1 MNERIAIV
9 VSRFNSEITCK
20 MNLAAQKKIKQQ
32 KSKLV
37 KVVEVPGAFEIPFA
51 VSKLLKDKNIDG
63 VVTLG
68 TVIKGGTDHD
78 QVVAHSVARKL
89 LDLSAKYEKPVALGI
104 SGPNITWEQAKK
116 RIKEYA
122 ERAVDTVLEILRKN

>member
-1 MNERIAIV
+1 
-9 VSRFNSEITCK
+9 
-20 MNLAAQKKIKQQ
+20 
-32 KSKLV
+32 
-37 KVVEVPGAFEIPFA
+37 GAFEIPFA

-104 SGPNITWEQAKK
+104 SGPNITWEQARK
-116 RIKEYA
+116 RTKEYA
-122 ERAVDTVLEILRKN
+122 ERAVDTVIEVIRKN

>member
-1 MNERIAIV
+1 
-9 VSRFNSEITCK
+9 
-20 MNLAAQKKIKQQ
+20 
-32 KSKLV
+32 
-37 KVVEVPGAFEIPFA
+37 AFEIPFA
-51 VSKLLKDKNIDG
+51 VNKLLKDKNIDG

-89 LDLSAKYEKPVALGI
+89 IDLSSEYNKPVALGI
-104 SGPNITWEQAKK
+104 SGPNISWEQAKK

-122 ERAVDTVLEILRKN
+122 NRAVDTVIEMLRKG